1 MFNHLFRAEEGLDCT
16 SLENGNSK
24 QLNST
29 GCTFKTVKHK
39 QWTWRTTCC
48 CFNTDAVTSP
58 LQLCQLHQRLHLY
71 KLMLCSQTQ
80 IKTTQTDWRFHSK
93 SQSFQRW
100 KNVRR
105 NLGEMWTKDIN
116 NISFRNSG
124 VIKSKH
130 VQLKL
135 FSQYQH
141 HVTCLFSVKCLMLLS
156 LPGLPWKRN
165 LESQWEKFW

>member
-1 MFNHLFRAEEGLDCT
+1 METPNSWTQQDARSKLWNTNSEEEL
-16 SLENGNSK
+16 S
-24 QLNST
+24 
-29 GCTFKTVKHK
+29 
-39 QWTWRTTCC
+39 WTWRTTCC
-48 CFNTDAVTSP
+48 YFNTDAVTSP